1 MVWLEPSPEH
11 TAAAASAVWSSC
23 VRLTQKA
30 ETQRRSQS
38 FSGGF
43 SAQITKALPHLFCNK
58 HVKSTLIQTPAALN
72 FKMPGDLFRGLGP
85 LSTSNTQG
93 AEAPDKLRGQSTS
106 LIVWSK
112 SLPKATEQKQ
122 RDYPLLE
129 RKWNSSDEA
138 LKQVS
143 RWTTG
148 AAVWERKGNMTDAL
162 LSSNK
167 SKKHSTFNETK
178 HLLAAARGSNT
189 NTKYNLW
196 DLCPHTQILLIIFLH
211 WINWGNFFLSSDL
224 FH

>member
-1 MVWLEPSPEH
+1 MTCLLIFVLRWFDG
-11 TAAAASAVWSSC
+11 ASAVWSSC

-30 ETQRRSQS
+30 EKQRRSQS
-38 FSGGF
+38 F
-43 SAQITKALPHLFCNK
+43 SAQITKALLHLFCNK

-72 FKMPGDLFRGLGP
+72 FKMPGDLCRGLGP
-85 LSTSNTQG
+85 LSTSNAQG

-122 RDYPLLE
+122 RRDYPLLE

-138 LKQVS
+138 LKQVWW
-143 RWTTG
+143 WTTG
-148 AAVWERKGNMTDAL
+148 AAVCERKDNMTDAL

-178 HLLAAARGSNT
+178 HRLAAARGSLQT
-189 NTKYNLW
+189 S
-196 DLCPHTQILLIIFLH
+196 QILLIIFLH
-211 WINWGNFFLSSDL
+211 RINWEATFFYLQISSTRV
-224 FH
+224 